1 MAERHVDGTPH
12 VWRALDETF
21 IYYCTYCGVEK

>member
-1 MAERHVDGTPH
+1 MITHDDGTPH
-12 VWRALDETF
+12 TWRALDETF